1 MSIKVI
7 GYVRVSTTRQAE
19 EGVSIEAQEAKI
31 RAWAAANDAEEV
43 LIFKD
48 NGISGKQTTNRP
60 GLAAALEAVGPG
72 SALVVYSLSRLARST
87 RDALNISELLHKRG
101 ADLVSL
107 SEKLDTSSAAGKMIF
122 RVLAVLAEFERDQ
135 VSERTRAALHYKRT
149 NSEKTGGD
157 VPFGYTARDGRL
169 FPRANEQAAIRL
181 IVQRRTQGASLR
193 TICRELEDAGIKR
206 KHGGRSWHPQ
216 AVQNIISCHAS
227 SEGGQAQVAKP

>member
-1 MSIKVI
+1 MGIKVI
-7 GYVRVSTTRQAE
+7 GYIRVSTTRQAE

-31 RAWAAANDAEEV
+31 RAWAAANDAHEV

-48 NGISGKQTTNRP
+48 NGISGKQTKNRP
-60 GLAAALEAVGPG
+60 GLTAALEAVGPG

-135 VSERTRAALHYKRT
+135 ISDRTKSALQYKRT
-149 NSEKTGGD
+149 IGEKTGGD

-169 FPRANEQAAIRL
+169 YPDTKERAAVREI
-181 IVQRRTQGASLR
+181 IHRRTQGASLR

-206 KHGGRSWHPQ
+206 KNGGRSWHPQ
-216 AVQNIISCHAS
+216 AVQNVINCHTSNEA
-227 SEGGQAQVAKP
+227 